1 LIEQPI
7 RPPADGPLV
16 EGRHAVRF
24 TADDFIRRESVV
36 GCFPAHHFRSI
47 PWHDHDFYELAIV
60 QAGSG
65 VHVGAEGAVMLTPGT
80 VVFVPPGVGHE
91 YRDCPDMHVL
101 NWFFRAELLDVELLW
116 ARRDP
121 LLGPLLDPDT
131 AARGPARGATV
142 VTGLD
147 SGAIERLHETLD
159 PIRTGEAATH
169 PAQIARLILALEIV
183 ARVMA
188 DDADQP
194 GPSRPPMVV
203 TDAVELLRSDL
214 AHPWTLEELSHR
226 TFVNRFHL
234 ARVFS
239 RSLGAPPMHYL
250 NRLRAERAAAMLATT
265 DLAVAAI
272 GALVG
277 WTDPAYFSR
286 RFRAAFGTSP
296 SRYRRERLTRSLRM
310 SGASTTSKN

>member
-1 LIEQPI
+1 VIEQAI
-7 RPPADGPLV
+7 RPPATRPPL
-16 EGRHAVRF
+16 EGRHGVRF
-24 TADDFIRRESVV
+24 TAGDFIRSDSVV

-60 QAGSG
+60 EAGTG
-65 VHVGAEGAVMLTPGT
+65 VHVGAEEAVLLTPGA
-80 VVFVPPGVGHE
+80 VVFVSPGVGHE

-121 LLGPLLDPDT
+121 LLGSLLDPDHT
-131 AARGPARGATV
+131 AGGASRGAPL
-142 VTGLD
+142 VTALD
-147 SGAIERLHETLD
+147 AQGIQRLHETLD
-159 PIRTGEAATH
+159 PIRTGEAATR
-169 PAQIARLILALEIV
+169 PAQIARLLLALEII
-183 ARVMA
+183 ARA
-188 DDADQP
+188 IAHDP
-194 GPSRPPMVV
+194 GHREPSRPPM
-203 TDAVELLRSDL
+203 AVAHAVQLLRADL

-239 RSLGAPPMHYL
+239 RTLGVPPMHYL

-272 GALVG
+272 GGLVG
-277 WTDPAYFSR
+277 WPDPAYFSR

-296 SRYRRERLTRSLRM
+296 SAYRRERLTHPLAPSDV
-310 SGASTTSKN
+310 STVSKN

>member
-1 LIEQPI
+1 MIEQLT
-7 RPPADGPLV
+7 RPSAARSPLA
-16 EGRHAVRF
+16 GRHGVRF
-24 TADDFIRRESVV
+24 TAGDFIPSGSVV

-47 PWHDHDFYELAIV
+47 PWHDHDFYELAV
-60 QAGSG
+60 VEAGSG
-65 VHVGAEGAVMLTPGT
+65 VHACAEGVVPLSPGA

-91 YRDCPDMHVL
+91 YRDCPEMRVL

-121 LLGPLLDPDT
+121 LLGPLLEPDRSGGSTDRSLPRVAALDPES
-131 AARGPARGATV
+131 V
-142 VTGLD
+142 
-147 SGAIERLHETLD
+147 ERLHEALD
-159 PIRTGEAATH
+159 PIRTGEATTR
-169 PAQIARLILALEIV
+169 PAQIARLLLALEIV
-183 ARVMA
+183 ARAVA
-188 DDADQP
+188 EDTRQCE
-194 GPSRPPMVV
+194 PSGPPMVV
-203 TDAVELLRSDL
+203 AHAAELLRADL

-239 RSLGAPPMHYL
+239 RTLGVPPMHYL
-250 NRLRAERAAAMLATT
+250 SRLRAERAAAMLATT

-277 WTDPAYFSR
+277 WTDPAHFSR

-296 SRYRRERLTRSLRM
+296 SRYRRELVARSLGRDQL
-310 SGASTTSKN
+310 STTSKN